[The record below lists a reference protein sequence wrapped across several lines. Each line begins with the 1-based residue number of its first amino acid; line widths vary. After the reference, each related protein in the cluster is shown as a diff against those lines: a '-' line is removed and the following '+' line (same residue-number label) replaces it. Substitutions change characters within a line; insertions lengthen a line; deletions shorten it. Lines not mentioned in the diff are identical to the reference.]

1 MGEVILTMKDID
13 KSFPGVHAL
22 DHVNFEVKRGEVHAL
37 MGENGAGKSTLM
49 KVLTG
54 IYQKD
59 SGSITYKGK
68 ETEFHNTREAQD
80 AGVVIV
86 HQELNM
92 VGDLTVAQNIFIGRE
107 PKKGFSIDDKKMIE
121 DSKKLFQELNIEI
134 NPKEKM
140 NNLTVGKQQMCEI
153 AKAISH
159 KAEVIIFDEP
169 SAALTEKEIAD
180 LFEIIRDLRK
190 KGLGIV
196 YISHRMDEIKTIT
209 DRVTVMRDG
218 GYVGTLIT
226 ADSTKEDIIN
236 MMVGRVIYEDP
247 KEHSMVAP
255 DAPVVLKVENLNAGK
270 MVQNVSFELR
280 KGEILGFSGLMGAGR
295 TETARALFGA
305 DPKQSGKIS
314 IRGKDGQL
322 REVTINSPQDAVKC
336 GIGYLSEDRRRYGCV
351 VQKSVTENTTLA
363 TMEEFTN
370 GIFINKA
377 KEKQVAEKYV
387 NELAT
392 KTPTTDQLV
401 VNLSGGNQQKVVI
414 AKWLTRDSDILIFDE
429 PTRGI
434 DVGAKNEI
442 YKLMNR
448 LAAEGKSII
457 MISSEMTEVLRMSD
471 RIIIMCEGKVTGCI
485 DISEAT
491 QENIMDKATRNIN

>member
-59 SGSITYKGK
+59 SGSIVYKGQ

-107 PKKGFSIDDKKMIE
+107 PKKGFTIDDKKMIE
-121 DSKKLFQELNIEI
+121 DSKKLFQDLNIEI

-140 NNLTVGKQQMCEI
+140 KNLTVGKQQMCEI

-190 KGLGIV
+190 KKLGIV
-196 YISHRMDEIKTIT
+196 YIGQRMDGIKAST
-209 DRVTVMRDG
+209 G
-218 GYVGTLIT
+218 GLTG
-226 ADSTKEDIIN
+226 
-236 MMVGRVIYEDP
+236 GR
-247 KEHSMVAP
+247 
-255 DAPVVLKVENLNAGK
+255 
-270 MVQNVSFELR
+270 
-280 KGEILGFSGLMGAGR
+280 
-295 TETARALFGA
+295 
-305 DPKQSGKIS
+305 
-314 IRGKDGQL
+314 
-322 REVTINSPQDAVKC
+322 
-336 GIGYLSEDRRRYGCV
+336 
-351 VQKSVTENTTLA
+351 
-363 TMEEFTN
+363 
-370 GIFINKA
+370 
-377 KEKQVAEKYV
+377 
-387 NELAT
+387 
-392 KTPTTDQLV
+392 
-401 VNLSGGNQQKVVI
+401 GG
-414 AKWLTRDSDILIFDE
+414 
-429 PTRGI
+429 G
-434 DVGAKNEI
+434 
-442 YKLMNR
+442 
-448 LAAEGKSII
+448 
-457 MISSEMTEVLRMSD
+457 
-471 RIIIMCEGKVTGCI
+471 
-485 DISEAT
+485 
-491 QENIMDKATRNIN
+491 